1 MNLKS
6 LPFMSVLLT
15 MAILTGC
22 STPKTVVDHAQI
34 ADLAYTS
41 GDYARALS
49 TYEELINNWN
59 DQHPQKE
66 NPYYD
71 KAGHAAFLMQN
82 YDRAIFHF
90 AQSMH
95 NKTASVETY
104 TCLISYYR
112 EIKNFSKE
120 MTTIEAL
127 MEAYPYSDEAKA
139 EHSRLFE
146 MLAETDRWE
155 EAAEEWSK
163 IIGEKNIHQQE
174 LFFEVNRQLGN
185 TAVCDSLS
193 SVLLSKDNSNA
204 VGLEWEAVK
213 YYNRA
218 EDRYSKEME
227 AYEQNK
233 TNRQYLKLLEALDVV
248 NADFRKARDNFEKL
262 FNTTNDKRYANYLYN
277 IYTRFQDEKKAAY
290 YRERMK

>member
-6 LPFMSVLLT
+6 IHIWSVFLIT
-15 MAILTGC
+15 IIFAAC
-22 STPKTVVDHAQI
+22 NTPKAVVDHAQI
-34 ADLAYTS
+34 ADLAYSS

-49 TYEELINNWN
+49 TYEELINSWN
-59 DQHPQKE
+59 DQHPQKD

-71 KAGHAAFLMQN
+71 KAGHAAFMMKN
-82 YDRAIFHF
+82 YDRSIFHF

-95 NKTASVETY
+95 HGTASVETY
-104 TCLISYYR
+104 SRLISYYR

-127 MEAYPYSDEAKA
+127 MEAYPNSDEAKA

-146 MLAETDRWE
+146 MLVETDRWE
-155 EAAEEWSK
+155 EAAEEWTK
-163 IIGEKNIHQQE
+163 ITRERDIHQME
-174 LFFEVNRQLGN
+174 LYFEVNRKLEN
-185 TAVCDSLS
+185 TAMCDSLS
-193 SVLLSKDNSNA
+193 GVLLTNDNNNMI
-204 VGLEWEAVK
+204 GLEWEAVK

-218 EDRYSKEME
+218 EDRYNKEME

-233 TNRQYLKLLEALDVV
+233 TNRQYLKLLEALEVV
-248 NADFRKARDNFEKL
+248 NADFQHARDNFEKL
-262 FNTTNDKRYANYLYN
+262 YNAYHGKRYANYLYN